1 MNFLYSR
8 ILLKLSGESLA
19 GDKHFGF
26 DDNVILNFVEEI
38 SELCNKGIQVGLV
51 VGGGNIFRG
60 NKANMWLNRID
71 ADYMGMLGTVING
84 LALKSAFGYYN
95 VKANVFTAIEMLPIG
110 ERYVRE
116 KVLEC
121 LNKNQVAIF
130 TFGTSNPFF
139 TTDTTAVLRAA
150 EINADVILKAT
161 RVDGVYDK
169 DPEKFADAKK
179 YDQLTFKEALEK
191 GLKIMDLTAYS
202 LCKENNIPVIVFNI
216 HEKGNLLKIVQGQKV
231 GTLITP

>member
-1 MNFLYSR
+1 MSFLYSK

-38 SELCNKGIQVGLV
+38 SELCKKGIQVGLV

-84 LALKSAFGYYN
+84 LALKSAFEYFN
-95 VKANVFTAIEMLPIG
+95 VKAKVFTAIEMLPIG
-110 ERYVRE
+110 ERFVRE

-121 LNKNQVAIF
+121 LNNNQVAIF

-169 DPEKFADAKK
+169 DPEKHSDAKK
-179 YDQLTFKEALEK
+179 FDKLTFDEALEK

-216 HEKGNLLKIVQGQKV
+216 NEKGNLLKIVQGKKI
-231 GTLITP
+231 GTLITA